1 MQLFLAMF
9 LFWNI
14 FLFLVLRIFLD
25 SSDVGEVL
33 RWPVSINILAPLA
46 NGLEGE
52 TLALD
57 DDNHCGADEREYGDV
72 GCRLWESLFL
82 AYGISNQIKS
92 FPLTVLLLVLLHPEM
107 RANKICMQRLSKFYF
122 SLKIRPECCGCS
134 LVTNMSS
141 VLHSHL
147 PLEAADLHN

>member
-1 MQLFLAMF
+1 MLTVCSCFVE
-9 LFWNI
+9 NI
-14 FLFLVLRIFLD
+14 LSLPLYTVSIAARSFSKYLSLVLRIFQD

-72 GCRLWESLFL
+72 GFRLWESLFL
-82 AYGISNQIKS
+82 TSRFSKQI
-92 FPLTVLLLVLLHPEM
+92 E
-107 RANKICMQRLSKFYF
+107 
-122 SLKIRPECCGCS
+122 
-134 LVTNMSS
+134 
-141 VLHSHL
+141 
-147 PLEAADLHN
+147 

>member
-9 LFWNI
+9 LFLNI

-72 GCRLWESLFL
+72 GFRLWESLFS
-82 AYGISNQIKS
+82 ASRFSKQI
-92 FPLTVLLLVLLHPEM
+92 E
-107 RANKICMQRLSKFYF
+107 
-122 SLKIRPECCGCS
+122 
-134 LVTNMSS
+134 
-141 VLHSHL
+141 
-147 PLEAADLHN
+147 

>member
-1 MQLFLAMF
+1 MQMFVAMF

-52 TLALD
+52 ALALD

-72 GCRLWESLFL
+72 GCRLWESSFL
-82 AYGISNQIKS
+82 TSRFSKQI
-92 FPLTVLLLVLLHPEM
+92 E
-107 RANKICMQRLSKFYF
+107 
-122 SLKIRPECCGCS
+122 
-134 LVTNMSS
+134 
-141 VLHSHL
+141 
-147 PLEAADLHN
+147 

>member
-9 LFWNI
+9 LFLNI

-25 SSDVGEVL
+25 SDVGEVL

-57 DDNHCGADEREYGDV
+57 DDNHCGADERENGDV
-72 GCRLWESLFL
+72 GFRLWESLF
-82 AYGISNQIKS
+82 STSRFSKQI
-92 FPLTVLLLVLLHPEM
+92 E
-107 RANKICMQRLSKFYF
+107 
-122 SLKIRPECCGCS
+122 
-134 LVTNMSS
+134 
-141 VLHSHL
+141 
-147 PLEAADLHN
+147 

>member
-9 LFWNI
+9 LFLNI

-82 AYGISNQIKS
+82 ASGISNQIKS

-107 RANKICMQRLSKFYF
+107 RANKICMQRLF
-122 SLKIRPECCGCS
+122 R
-134 LVTNMSS
+134 V
-141 VLHSHL
+141 
-147 PLEAADLHN
+147 AAIK